1 MDLIAYAIPVFVL
14 AMAFELYWGVRTGRN
29 TYRINDAVSSLFLG
43 VLSQTRKFVTLGAGA
58 YIYHWISEYASAPQ
72 MDAASPW
79 TWAIAFIMY
88 DFCYYW
94 LHRLGHERTILWAAH
109 VAHHQSEDYNLS
121 TALRQTSTG
130 FLLGWVF
137 YIPMFVLGIP
147 AEIVLTVGSA
157 NLIYQF
163 WVHTEHVEKMGWYE
177 WFFVTP
183 SNHRVHHAQNDCYL
197 DKNYGGVF
205 ILWDRLFGTFQE
217 EREEEPPVFGIR
229 GPLRSFN
236 PVRALTHIY
245 WEMLTDFVRAKR
257 WSDKWRVLVARTGW
271 RPEDLE
277 EADPRAKND
286 LRTFERYDPSA
297 PRIVEQYALFQL
309 IAVVTAL
316 VYLQQGVAETY
327 QSGLGIAVCL
337 LGATVSTARW
347 MDQRAVIATFFLD
360 FIRVLSTTLLL
371 TVFWNTL
378 TFGLFNLVIGAYLA
392 ANVIFLTRLGRGL
405 NEQVANR
412 SHKIVASDNS
422 ASAEVAGINPMPMHL
437 KRS

>member
-14 AMAFELYWGVRTGRN
+14 AMAFELYWGIHTGRN
-29 TYRINDAVSSLFLG
+29 TYRINDAVGSLFLG
-43 VLSQTRKFVTLGAGA
+43 VLSQTRKFVTLGVGA
-58 YIYHWISEYASAPQ
+58 YVYHWISEYASAPQ

-79 TWAIAFIMY
+79 TWVIAFVLY

-94 LHRLGHERTILWAAH
+94 LHRLGHERSILWAAH

-137 YIPMFVLGIP
+137 YIPMFLLGIP
-147 AEIVLTVGSA
+147 AETVLTVGSA

-163 WVHTEHVEKMGWYE
+163 WVHTEHVGKMGWYE

-217 EREEEPPVFGIR
+217 EREEEPPIFGIR

-245 WEMLTDFVRAKR
+245 WDMFRDFVRAER
-257 WSDKWRVLVARTGW
+257 WSDKWRVIVARTGW
-271 RPEDLE
+271 RPTELAE
-277 EADPRAKND
+277 IDPRFKSD
-286 LRTFERYDPSA
+286 LRSFERYDPSA
-297 PRIVEQYALFQL
+297 PRIVGYYALFQL

-327 QSGLGIAVCL
+327 QNGVGVALCL
-337 LGATVSTARW
+337 LAATVSTARW
-347 MDQRAVIATFFLD
+347 MDQRALTASFWMDFL
-360 FIRVLSTTLLL
+360 RVLVTTFLLA
-371 TVFWNTL
+371 VFWDTL
-378 TFGLFNLVIGAYLA
+378 TFGQFNLVMGAYLTT
-392 ANVIFLTRLGRGL
+392 NVIFLTRLWHSSIADPTSSCEESVISDGRACKD
-405 NEQVANR
+405 VAAM
-412 SHKIVASDNS
+412 SPLAT
-422 ASAEVAGINPMPMHL
+422 GL